1 MNTMLNFLPTSLDKT
16 SVGCVKI
23 DSNRIR
29 EFLAINMYRIMSNIR
44 QHLLDGNLVDGC
56 DYFGRVQMQP
66 PLSPTRVAEVICKTL
81 VTTPSGQL
89 CELYRCFDFYDLCD
103 IIDMFGCEYYKSYYA
118 VLALRIKQ
126 MISFNEY
133 YDLFDCF
140 GIQNCKSLI
149 NCRDVFN
156 QTLSWAVPSSK
167 AIQEICN
174 FAAGELIL
182 EVGAG
187 ICFWAFLI
195 RKAGNCII
203 ASDNLSSHGSTRD
216 NSFIP
221 EMFVMD
227 GVQAVQTHKTNVLF
241 MCWPGFEDP
250 MAVDSLRAF
259 TGDKFIYIGEDRGG
273 CTANDE
279 FFDLLDKDWSKVANI
294 DIPSWFGIYDSLSF
308 YVRKPKQASVPE
320 DEPNS
325 VPVEEE
331 SWTVPKTKKT
341 VKTVKTVKVVSNTG
355 NTKSSNRFSSLQDE

>member
-1 MNTMLNFLPTSLDKT
+1 MLNFLPSTNT
-16 SVGCVKI
+16 
-23 DSNRIR
+23 N
-29 EFLAINMYRIMSNIR
+29 INTGI
-44 QHLLDGNLVDGC
+44 GN
-56 DYFGRVQMQP
+56 Y
-66 PLSPTRVAEVICKTL
+66 E
-81 VTTPSGQL
+81 
-89 CELYRCFDFYDLCD
+89 
-103 IIDMFGCEYYKSYYA
+103 EYYYKLGYIAKRIVGFEEFERLEKFFQIQDSKSRTA
-118 VLALRIKQ
+118 IFA
-126 MISFNEY
+126 
-133 YDLFDCF
+133 
-140 GIQNCKSLI
+140 
-149 NCRDVFN
+149 RDAFVENF
-156 QTLSWAVPSSK
+156 SWAVPSSK
-167 AIQEICN
+167 AIREICN

-203 ASDNLSSHGSTRD
+203 ASDNLSSHESTTD

-308 YVRKPKQASVPE
+308 YVRKPKQASVPVE
-320 DEPNS
+320 NEPNP

-341 VKTVKTVKVVSNTG
+341 VKTVKVVSNTE